1 LNSRGRR
8 PASGS
13 SSRAFHRPPG
23 GAGAAGAAGAAW
35 GAGGAAAAMKVLTAA
50 VWLLAAGAAAGGAAA
65 AARQPPASTEA
76 APPAPAP
83 APPVPI
89 APAAAVPAPG
99 TPATTAT
106 PAAGEGV
113 AGGEPLV
120 LAVEIRSDAPLP
132 PREEVS
138 TVIEIHPGQ
147 PLTDVAVRRT
157 LRNLVATGVGSNVVL
172 YTREEPGGVVA
183 VVVLQPVPQ
192 VAEVRVT
199 GRLGLP
205 AADLKA
211 AVPQRP
217 AQPLAEES
225 VVAGVYNLQDLYR
238 RNGYFKATVH
248 VRVRLERG
256 AARQAEVTY
265 QVDSGDRAQ
274 IDAVDFDGPIA
285 PFTDAALIAHLRA
298 KPGRPFQERLAD
310 DDAERLQE
318 WIIGQQHG
326 AARVDKPRQAYD
338 AGTNRVR
345 LTFPIDVGP
354 LIKLTIAGADVKRLK
369 RKGLLPFLGSAGYD
383 EALVQQS
390 LARLRA
396 YYQQQ
401 GHYHVKVDSS
411 QRRVDGQLELTVTVD
426 PGPVYTLAAIE
437 FSGNRGISSSRL
449 TTLMSTTPRSALH
462 PGSGRLVQD
471 TLKEDLDNIRSNYA
485 LQGYSEA
492 KVGPPEIVER
502 NRVLSLRVP
511 IEEGPQQR
519 LVKLELKGVAK
530 LDVAKLRQALPL
542 KEGGPF
548 HPVLLEQTLTA
559 VRSAYGEAG
568 YTQAQVSAAT
578 DWNAPHTLVDLTISV
593 LEGPRRVVDQ
603 VIVRGNQAT
612 RTDIIRRTLGI
623 HPGDPIGQS
632 RPYQLESNLYRLG
645 IFSRVDVDLSGSAL
659 DTERDVMVRVE
670 EGKFKS
676 LRYGVGYDSEEK
688 LRGLL
693 GFSDN
698 NIGGEADSL
707 RADMRLSSLD
717 KRFSLFFNQPFLGP
731 YPVPLNSTLFYF
743 DTREPS
749 FRTRRWGARTEAV
762 KTLSHTR
769 YSLALDYRVVRLLNV
784 TVALNSIE
792 RQNQPVQVTSAI
804 PAVLIDHRDDPLVPT
819 RGWSSLAQ
827 LQYSFPGI
835 GSKANFVKLFLQQ
848 TKYVNLGK
856 PGVLAASLRFGA
868 IESFL
873 TLPVG
878 DPGVPPSLPQ
888 SSIFIDERF
897 FAGGGNTDRAYAL
910 DQLGIRGRTLL
921 RPGEH
926 FMPVG
931 GNGLVLANFDYR
943 FPIIGALGGTIFFDS
958 GNVWADWRDIRLT
971 GSEGFKSGAGF
982 GFRYLSP
989 IGPLRAELGWKL
1001 HRESNPPE
1009 GPVVLFVSFGNPF

>member
-1 LNSRGRR
+1 
-8 PASGS
+8 
-13 SSRAFHRPPG
+13 
-23 GAGAAGAAGAAW
+23 
-35 GAGGAAAAMKVLTAA
+35 M
-50 VWLLAAGAAAGGAAA
+50 
-65 AARQPPASTEA
+65 
-76 APPAPAP
+76 
-83 APPVPI
+83 
-89 APAAAVPAPG
+89 
-99 TPATTAT
+99 
-106 PAAGEGV
+106 
-113 AGGEPLV
+113 V
-120 LAVEIRSDAPLP
+120 LAVEIRSDTPLP

-138 TVIEIHPGQ
+138 AVIEIHPGQ
-147 PLTDVAVRRT
+147 PLTDVAVRHT
-157 LRNLVATGVGSNVVL
+157 LRNLVATGVGSKVAL

-183 VVVLQPVPQ
+183 VVVLEPVPQ
-192 VAEVRVT
+192 VADVKVT

-211 AVPQRP
+211 VVPQRP

-248 VRVRLERG
+248 VRVQLQQG

-265 QVDSGDRAQ
+265 QVDSGDRAT
-274 IDAVDFDGPIA
+274 IEAVDFDGPIA
-285 PFTDAALIAHLRA
+285 PFTATALIAPLRA
-298 KPGRPFQERLAD
+298 KPGRPFQERQAD

-318 WIIGQQHG
+318 WLIGQQHG
-326 AARVDKPRQAYD
+326 AAHVDKPRQAYD

-369 RKGLLPFLGSAGYD
+369 RKGLLPFLGAAGYD

-401 GHYHVKVDSS
+401 GHYHVKVDST
-411 QRRVDGQLELTVTVD
+411 QLRVDGQLELTVTVD
-426 PGPVYTLAAIE
+426 PGPVYTLAAVE
-437 FSGNRGISSSRL
+437 FTGNRGISSSRL
-449 TTLMSTTPRSALH
+449 TPLMSTTPRSALH
-462 PGSGRLVQD
+462 PGSGRLVDD
-471 TLKEDLDNIRSNYA
+471 TLKEDLDNIRSYYA

-492 KVGPPEIVER
+492 KVGPPEIAER
-502 NRVLSLRVP
+502 NRVLRLRVP

-519 LVKLELKGVAK
+519 LVKLELKGVEK
-530 LDVAKLRQALPL
+530 LDAAKLRQALPL

-578 DWNAPHTLVDLTISV
+578 DWNAPHTLVDLAISV
-593 LEGPRRVVDQ
+593 LEGPRRVVDL
-603 VIVRGNQAT
+603 VIVRGNQVT

-623 HPGDPIGQS
+623 HHGDPIGQS

-659 DTERDVMVRVE
+659 DTERDVLVRVE

-693 GFSDN
+693 GFTDN

-717 KRFSLFFNQPFLGP
+717 RRFSLFFNQPFLGP

-749 FRTRRWGARTEAV
+749 FRTKRWGARTEAV

-784 TVALNSIE
+784 SVALNSIE

-921 RPGEH
+921 RPGQH

-943 FPIIGALGGTIFFDS
+943 FPIAGAFGGTIFFDS
-958 GNVWADWRDIRLT
+958 GNVWADWKDIRLT
-971 GSEGFKSGAGF
+971 GPEGFKSGAGF

-1009 GPVVLFVSFGNPF
+1009 GPVVFFLSFGNPF